1 MSADELRQNIK
12 RRPFRP
18 FFLQMEDGQSIP
30 VVHQDWIMISP
41 LGREVVVFQP
51 DSSHDILDVAR
62 IVGASFEPQAQA
74 S

>member
-1 MSADELRQNIK
+1 
-12 RRPFRP
+12 
-18 FFLQMEDGQSIP
+18 
-30 VVHQDWIMISP
+30 MISP